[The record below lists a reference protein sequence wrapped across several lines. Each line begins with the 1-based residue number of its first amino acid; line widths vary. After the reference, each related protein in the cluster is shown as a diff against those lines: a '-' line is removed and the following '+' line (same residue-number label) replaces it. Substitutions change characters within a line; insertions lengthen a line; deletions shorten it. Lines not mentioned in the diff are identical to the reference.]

1 METVGQLR
9 KAVVFH
15 LYYHE
20 LWEKIKPYLL
30 NLQEIGAFDLYI
42 TTPVE
47 NKELFNSIKQS
58 FSCAVNIYI
67 YILLKTRE
75 LIYTRFLKC
84 SIPLIWNSMIFFIK
98 FIRNGML
105 NNEEKSME

>member
-15 LYYHE
+15 LYYHG

-30 NLQEIGAFDLYI
+30 NLQEVGAFDLYI
-42 TTPVE
+42 TPPVE
-47 NKELFNSIKQS
+47 NKELFDSIKQS

-67 YILLKTRE
+67 YIVKHYYRSRPAKKIPTPPLRSVDVPKTA
-75 LIYTRFLKC
+75 
-84 SIPLIWNSMIFFIK
+84 S
-98 FIRNGML
+98 
-105 NNEEKSME
+105 